1 MINPEYLKALNDP
14 NSWDPF
20 AHMTDAYKS
29 YNVSP
34 PQVKLLYAETGP
46 TSPIE
51 IFIYR
56 NNGREH
62 AGRITHDGQVSIHLH
77 LESLD
82 LLTDLCQQ
90 IKDGR
95 IEPANWQ
102 PKFK

>member
-20 AHMTDAYKS
+20 AHMTDAYKAH
-29 YNVSP
+29 NVSP
-34 PQVKLLYAETGP
+34 PQVKLLYAGTGP
-46 TSPIE
+46 TCPVE

-56 NNGREH
+56 YNGRKYV
-62 AGRITHDGQVSIHLH
+62 GRITHDGLVSIYLQF
-77 LESLD
+77 ESLD

-95 IEPANWQ
+95 VEPANWQ
-102 PKFK
+102 PRSK